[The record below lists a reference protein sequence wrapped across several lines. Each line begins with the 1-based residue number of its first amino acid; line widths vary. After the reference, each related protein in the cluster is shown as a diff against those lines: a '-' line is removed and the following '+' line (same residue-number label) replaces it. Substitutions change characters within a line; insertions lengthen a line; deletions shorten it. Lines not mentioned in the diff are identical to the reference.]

1 MRSLTIIIGCLA
13 TVVFAHNVTSGEHTE
28 GQQYEGESL
37 VWTPCPVS
45 PTLDSDHQLECSHLL
60 VPMDQFNR
68 SNNGFNNEKHFNI
81 SLIRLRG
88 KNATA
93 NGNIN
98 ILLNPG
104 GPGGSGMG
112 FVYSHGERL
121 NAIVGENFNLL
132 SFDPRGVNSSTPYV
146 KCYPTPGNQTLAS
159 QNSFRG
165 TDPYNLT
172 ESSGN
177 YWASSLIYTQAC
189 KQTMGEHG
197 EYINTPQ
204 TAADMNSIL
213 DAVGQ
218 DALYYWG
225 FSYGTILGQTY
236 ATMYPDKA
244 KRVIIDGVANE
255 FDWYTSFIDPEA
267 SDDTDKVFYGFV
279 EECIKAGNESC
290 PLAQL
295 AETKEELTEKL
306 LTTIWALR
314 SEPAPVYVDNTV
326 SGLVGFPDVWYKA
339 VFKALYGPSG
349 WPALAA
355 ALAPLVQGN
364 ATAFFLQYMLPSAA
378 KAYNDYN
385 EPDANTFVRYN
396 DGVSGP
402 ARSPSTREELIP
414 VILNGTN
421 NTMFGSQEWAD
432 YFNKRSWAIP
442 QTFSFVPER
451 GVRTAHPLLIL
462 STTYDPVCPLISAR
476 SANDAF
482 VGSRLVEV
490 QGYGHCSLAVPS
502 DCIND
507 IVSRYFSEGV
517 LPDSNVVCAPNLP
530 LPYFPAPE
538 SSSSGA
544 SSPVNTTGQGY

>member
-1 MRSLTIIIGCLA
+1 MRALALLISCLA
-13 TVVFAHNVTSGEHTE
+13 AVGFAHNSTSDEHTE
-28 GQQYEGESL
+28 GQKYHGESL
-37 VWTPCPVS
+37 AWTPCPVS
-45 PTLDSDHQLECSHLL
+45 PTLDGDHQLECSNLL
-60 VPMDQFNR
+60 VPMDQFNA

-104 GPGGSGMG
+104 GPGGSGMSLMYRWG
-112 FVYSHGERL
+112 VDISKV
-121 NAIVGENFNLL
+121 VGENFHLL
-132 SFDPRGVNSSTPYV
+132 SFDPRGVNASTPYV
-146 KCYPTPGNQTLAS
+146 KCYPTPGNKTQAS
-159 QNSFRG
+159 RNSWTG

-177 YWASSLIYTQAC
+177 WWASSIIYSQAC

-218 DALYYWG
+218 EDLYYWG

-236 ATMYPDKA
+236 ATMYPERA
-244 KRVIIDGVANE
+244 RRVIIDGVANE
-255 FDWYTSFIDPEA
+255 FDWFTNWSDRE
-267 SDDTDKVFYGFV
+267 SNDDTDKVFEGFV
-279 EECIKAGNESC
+279 DECIKAGNQTC

-306 LTTIWALR
+306 ISTIWALR
-314 SEPAPVYVDNTV
+314 EEPTPVYVNNTV
-326 SGLVGFPDVWYKA
+326 SGLVGFSDVWNNA
-339 VFKALYGPSG
+339 VFNALYSPLR
-349 WPALAA
+349 WAPLAA
-355 ALAPLVQGN
+355 ALTPLVQTGN
-364 ATAFFLQYMLPSAA
+364 ATAFFLHYMLPSTAES
-378 KAYNDYN
+378 YNDYD
-385 EPDANTFVRYN
+385 EGDANDYIRYN

-402 ARSPSTREELIP
+402 ALSPATPEELIP
-414 VILNGTN
+414 AILEASN
-421 NTMFGSQEWAD
+421 NTIFGSQEWPG
-432 YFNKRSWAIP
+432 YFNRRSWAVRKTID
-442 QTFSFVPER
+442 FVPER
-451 GVRTAHPLLIL
+451 GVKTAHPLLIL

-502 DCIND
+502 NCVND
-507 IVSRYFSEGV
+507 IVRQYFVEGV
-517 LPDSNVVCAPNLP
+517 LPESNVVCGPDLP
-530 LPYFPAPE
+530 LPYFPAE
-538 SSSSGA
+538 NSTTGATSS
-544 SSPVNTTGQGY
+544 VHTTGQAY